1 MYRLMAITLLL
12 PYRLNNHF
20 MKYNVFYLLLLVAMV
35 CTNCINSGPEVN
47 TSSSIDTIKN
57 DQIKLLGYEMLPPT
71 ISTSSNRTLYRAN
84 IILKGNDG
92 LNEERNRQLLLH
104 IYDSI
109 RNTSYRPNAL
119 NLFLF
124 QTVEHSESGM
134 GQWIA
139 RISKAKIENEPT
151 ISVQNFKTN
160 VENDHTQ
167 GEGKSLPINDRK
179 MIFKEIIEAEDKSM
193 QLADKK
199 YPRTSTSNSDKNDD
213 YQKKLV
219 KKLKVVI
226 QKKYK
231 IDEKRLNAIS
241 REGLE
246 YNWPMPPMLKH

>member
-1 MYRLMAITLLL
+1 
-12 PYRLNNHF
+12 
-20 MKYNVFYLLLLVAMV
+20 MKYSILYLFPLVAML
-35 CTNCINSGPEVN
+35 CTNCINSSREVN

-57 DQIKLLGYEMLPPT
+57 DQIKLLGYEILPPT

-84 IILKGNDG
+84 IILKDDDG
-92 LNEERNRQLLLH
+92 LNEEKNRQLLLH

-109 RNTSYRPNAL
+109 RNTSYRPNAI

-124 QTVEHSESGM
+124 QTLEHSESGM

-139 RISKAKIENEPT
+139 RISKAKIENGPT

-160 VENDHTQ
+160 IENDLAQ
-167 GEGKSLPINDRK
+167 DEGKSLSLNDRK

-199 YPRTSTSNSDKNDD
+199 YPRTSTNNFDKNDD

-219 KKLKVVI
+219 KKLKFTI
-226 QKKYK
+226 QKKYN
-231 IDEKRLNAIS
+231 IDEKRLKAIAL
-241 REGLE
+241 EGLE
-246 YNWPMPPMLKH
+246 HNWPMPPMLKD